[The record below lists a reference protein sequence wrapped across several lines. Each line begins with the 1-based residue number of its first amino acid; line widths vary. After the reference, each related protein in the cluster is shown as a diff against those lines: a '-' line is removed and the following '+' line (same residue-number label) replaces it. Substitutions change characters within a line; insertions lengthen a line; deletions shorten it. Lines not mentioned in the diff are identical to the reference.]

1 MKFLK
6 TDIDGIIVIEP
17 KVFGDERGFFME
29 AYKKS
34 VYAQKGLSVDFV
46 QDNHSKSAKG
56 VLRGLHYQLSSHP
69 MGKLVRALRGE
80 IFDVG
85 VDLRRGSP
93 TYGKWFG
100 LILSESNKKMIYFPP
115 GFAHGFYTLSE
126 VAEVM
131 YKCTCEYNQKSERAL
146 IWNDPTVNI
155 QWPLK
160 DGLVILSEKD
170 KHHPK
175 LADVETDYN
184 Y

>member
-1 MKFLK
+1 MKFSK
-6 TDIDGIIVIEP
+6 AKIEGIIIVEP

-29 AYKKS
+29 TYKES
-34 VYAQKGLSVDFV
+34 VFAQNGLALDFV
-46 QDNHSKSAKG
+46 QDNHSKSTKG

-93 TYGKWFG
+93 SYGKWFG
-100 LILSESNKKMIYFPP
+100 DVLSEDNKKMIYFPP

-131 YKCTCEYNQKSERAL
+131 YKCTGEYSQENERAL
-146 IWNDPTVNI
+146 IWNDPKVNI
-155 QWPLK
+155 KWPIK
-160 DGLVILSEKD
+160 DGLVILSDRD
-170 KHHPK
+170 KLHPGLDK
-175 LADVETDYN
+175 VDTDFN